1 VTVTSLSR
9 LLTLLLAA
17 ALAAGC
23 LDPLD
28 DDDAGD
34 AAPEAPLG
42 SEAMNPAGQLLAEE
56 VDRLVDLLAGTR
68 DVLREAAES
77 GDPGTLRAAAE
88 RTEEVL
94 IGDPADGHALFP
106 VETLDRGSVSDRDD
120 LMTRT
125 LTAAREAGGD
135 DGRAVTE
142 SVRDLIAGDLGGW
155 QRDAEGMV
163 AWAEEV
169 AVERSSMDEIE
180 QAVLE
185 LPGGGTQALA
195 YVLLIQ
201 RTSSAERAQGY
212 AERAAAHLEVARSL
226 LADLDI
232 ETDAPPPAEAEAGA
246 DEGAMRP

>member
-1 VTVTSLSR
+1 VSVTSSSR
-9 LLTLLLAA
+9 LLPLLLA
-17 ALAAGC
+17 LLLTAGC
-23 LDPLD
+23 LDPLED
-28 DDDAGD
+28 EEDG

-68 DVLREAAES
+68 DALREAAES
-77 GDPGTLRAAAE
+77 GDPGAARAAAQ
-88 RTEEVL
+88 RTEQAL
-94 IGDPADGHALFP
+94 IGDPDDGPPLFP
-106 VETLDRGSVSDRDD
+106 VETLDRGGVSDRDD

-142 SVRDLIAGDLGGW
+142 SVRDLLAGDLGGW
-155 QRDAEGMV
+155 QRDPEGMV

-169 AVERSSMDEIE
+169 AVERSSMEETE

-201 RTSSAERAQGY
+201 RTSSAERAQAY

-232 ETDAPPPAEAEAGA
+232 DTDDPPPAEAEAGT
-246 DEGAMRP
+246 DEGAMSP